1 MMGRPMSD
9 VKVVGHGDN
18 TSVSLI
24 HVDREGNFSVEY
36 MNDGSHLPPELRRAW
51 SGVAGADINMAVDP
65 VDLDK
70 ESEVLEELARAHAR
84 QTEERK
90 CPLTERSG
98 WHGPES

>member
-1 MMGRPMSD
+1 M
-9 VKVVGHGDN
+9 
-18 TSVSLI
+18 
-24 HVDREGNFSVEY
+24 EY

-70 ESEVLEELARAHAR
+70 ESEVLEELARATPGR
-84 QTEERK
+84 QRERK